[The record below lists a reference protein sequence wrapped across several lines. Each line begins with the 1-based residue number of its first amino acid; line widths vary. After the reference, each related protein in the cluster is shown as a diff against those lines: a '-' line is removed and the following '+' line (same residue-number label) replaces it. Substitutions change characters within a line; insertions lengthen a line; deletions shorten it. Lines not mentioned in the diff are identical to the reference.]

1 MRKSS
6 LAALVVAALVAAS
19 VGYLANELATGTSTR
34 AQRWTVTSV
43 AVADG
48 FDQLITD
55 GSSIFITG
63 DGFNGVCDSAVVDP
77 QSLNLVPNNVAC
89 DAVPSGEK
97 FSVQYGRIGSLRD
110 YWNCKPQ
117 SAAVRL
123 VSVDPVTH
131 KDVVGRIIMRVSGTC
146 SHDYPLTVYAAGS
159 MWVYDSSAGPSGH
172 SDAIAQLSARTG
184 ALEGFATGPGI
195 PAPVLAADD
204 DGFYFAPTEFYQPGQ
219 GVYYVAPGSSR
230 AQFLRSVPGP
240 MAWLFGFGHTMYAAL
255 QHDYAHPCAD
265 HDCQLLSLDGLSAT
279 PKLINGDVNPGD
291 QEPAGNAGVGIIIMR
306 PQPSSYPTSFE
317 VIRIDPSTG
326 TTQLL
331 ARLPVAQFQY
341 LDATAYAGGAFY
353 VLMNGLLFRVA
364 LDPGAARTERATE

>member
-1 MRKSS
+1 VQVRKSS

-43 AVADG
+43 PVADG
-48 FDQLITD
+48 FNQLITD

-63 DGFNGVCDSAVVDP
+63 DGFNGVCDSASVDP
-77 QSLNLVPNNVAC
+77 RSLHLEPNNAAC
-89 DAVPSGEK
+89 DTVPPGEK
-97 FSVQYGRIGSLRD
+97 FSVQYGRIGSLQD

-159 MWVYDSSAGPSGH
+159 MWVYDSSAGPTGRSA
-172 SDAIAQLSARTG
+172 AIAQLSARTG

-204 DGFYFAPTEFYQPGQ
+204 DGFYFGPTEFYQPGQ
-219 GVYYVAPGSSR
+219 GICYVAPGSSR

-255 QHDYAHPCAD
+255 QYDYAHPCTD
-265 HDCQLLSLDGLSAT
+265 HDCQLLSFDGRLAT
-279 PKLINGDVNPGD
+279 PKLISGDVNPGD
-291 QEPAGNAGVGIIIMR
+291 QEPVGNAGVGIIIMR
-306 PQPSSYPTSFE
+306 PQPSSYATSFE
-317 VIRIDPSTG
+317 VIRIDPSTR
-326 TTQLL
+326 TAQLL
-331 ARLPVAQFQY
+331 ARLPAAQLQY
-341 LDATAYAGGAFY
+341 VESTAYAASAFY
-353 VLMNGLLFRVA
+353 VLMNGRLFRVA
-364 LDPGAARTERATE
+364 P